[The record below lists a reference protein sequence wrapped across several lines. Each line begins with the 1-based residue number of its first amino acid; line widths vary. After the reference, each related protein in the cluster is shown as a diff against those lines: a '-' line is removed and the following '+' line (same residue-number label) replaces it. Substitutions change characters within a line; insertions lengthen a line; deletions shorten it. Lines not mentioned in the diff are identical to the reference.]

1 MTKVVKTPVVAKTP
15 ASSHGPALPLAG
27 AILPLLA
34 AFSCAVDANPDVTLY
49 GTVDLGLSFQRYSG
63 DVTTPFD
70 AGSSFGMTSGE

>member
-34 AFSCAVDANPDVTLY
+34 ALTGSRDSSMLLRLGSGSRLAVNVSTCAAQGP
-49 GTVDLGLSFQRYSG
+49 
-63 DVTTPFD
+63 
-70 AGSSFGMTSGE
+70 A